1 MLESILELP
10 MGVRYAIFGFGIWI
24 DLELGALENHEY
36 PEILLSSNHLY
47 IFLCSEPDP
56 LSGSLCYR
64 VFGSCEC
71 LSMTGKSEQSC
82 CLCTPRPRSASG
94 TFCQGDT
101 YNNNNNVPVAAAAA
115 LGDTRVIVVAR
126 THVRTS
132 ESNRIE
138 SNLSLP
144 LTRRPRLIFTVA
156 AADAAAAA
164 VVIVL

>member
-24 DLELGALENHEY
+24 DLELGAWRITNIQ
-36 PEILLSSNHLY
+36 ILLSSNHLY

-56 LSGSLCYR
+56 LSGSLCHQVMRMSVDDREIGAELLPLY
-64 VFGSCEC
+64 
-71 LSMTGKSEQSC
+71 TK
-82 CLCTPRPRSASG
+82 PRSASG

-144 LTRRPRLIFTVA
+144 STRRPRLIFTVA
-156 AADAAAAA
+156 ADAAAAE

>member
-1 MLESILELP
+1 
-10 MGVRYAIFGFGIWI
+10 
-24 DLELGALENHEY
+24 
-36 PEILLSSNHLY
+36 
-47 IFLCSEPDP
+47 
-56 LSGSLCYR
+56 
-64 VFGSCEC
+64 
-71 LSMTGKSEQSC
+71 MTGKSEHSC
-82 CLCTPRPRSASG
+82 HCTPRPRSASG

-101 YNNNNNVPVAAAAA
+101 YNNNNNNVPVAAAAA

-156 AADAAAAA
+156 AAAAAAA
-164 VVIVL
+164 EVVIVIVIVL

>member
-24 DLELGALENHEY
+24 DLELGAWRITNIQ
-36 PEILLSSNHLY
+36 ILLSSNHLY

-56 LSGSLCYR
+56 LSGSLCYP

-71 LSMTGKSEQSC
+71 LSMTGKSEQKWPVATVHQAAIRKGNIC
-82 CLCTPRPRSASG
+82 KEG
-94 TFCQGDT
+94 TYTTTFR
-101 YNNNNNVPVAAAAA
+101 YVAAAS

-144 LTRRPRLIFTVA
+144 STRRPRLIFTVA
-156 AADAAAAA
+156 ADAAAAE

>member
-1 MLESILELP
+1 MEHFARGTVHITTTTF
-10 MGVRYAIFGFGIWI
+10 RYVA
-24 DLELGALENHEY
+24 A
-36 PEILLSSNHLY
+36 
-47 IFLCSEPDP
+47 
-56 LSGSLCYR
+56 
-64 VFGSCEC
+64 
-71 LSMTGKSEQSC
+71 
-82 CLCTPRPRSASG
+82 
-94 TFCQGDT
+94 
-101 YNNNNNVPVAAAAA
+101 AAAAA

-156 AADAAAAA
+156 DAAAAA